1 VTQATAA
8 APSARVRTPNR
19 ASMRR
24 RRQRRA
30 WWWLPYVLVV
40 PIIGYEGVF
49 IIYPIFKGIRTAFQ
63 SEKLGAPSSGFSLDN
78 FRRMADDPIFWQVLR
93 TTLEFTAVVVVLV
106 LLVGLGLALLLN
118 WSFRGRGLVRGIL
131 AIPWAIPEIPTVLTF
146 LLMMDPNFG
155 IINRMAGWLPGV
167 GDHHAWLTDPHLA
180 FVSIVIMTVWKGFP
194 FYALIILSALQG
206 VPDDLIEAAKMD
218 GAGAIRRF
226 RSVVLPAITPTLA
239 LLAVL
244 AFIYSMQQF
253 SLIYLSTGGGPGEST
268 TTLSVQIYNEAF
280 QFFNYTYASAIAVV
294 GLLLSVIATGLF
306 VVIERRLVRDR

>member
-1 VTQATAA
+1 MSHATAA
-8 APSARVRTPNR
+8 PTARVCTPNR
-19 ASMRR
+19 ASLRGWHRR
-24 RRQRRA
+24 S

-40 PIIGYEGVF
+40 PIVGYEGIF

-63 SEKLGAPSSGFSLDN
+63 SEKLGAASGLSLDN
-78 FRRMADDPIFWQVLR
+78 FRRMADDSIFWQVLR

-106 LLVGLGLALLLN
+106 LLVGLGLGLLLN
-118 WSFRGRGLVRGIL
+118 WTFRGRGLVRGIL

-155 IINRMAGWLPGV
+155 VINRMAGWLPGV
-167 GDHHAWLTDPHLA
+167 GNHHAWFTDPNLA
-180 FVSIVIMTVWKGFP
+180 FISIVVMTVWKGFP
-194 FYALIILSALQG
+194 FYGLIILSALQA
-206 VPDDLIEAAKMD
+206 VPDELIEAAKMD

-226 RSVVLPAITPTLA
+226 RSVALPAITPTLA

-253 SLIYLSTGGGPGEST
+253 SLIYLSTGGGPGNST

-294 GLLLSVIATGLF
+294 GLLLSVIATALF
-306 VVIERRLVRDR
+306 VVIERRLVHTR